1 MTQQRSSPERVILK
15 DVSFLTLV
23 HIHTEIVNLV
33 DHGNDFVDHL
43 ALLPKLYL
51 KKKKLV
57 FPLLETGT
65 FPLERIYTL

>member
-1 MTQQRSSPERVILK
+1 MAQQRSSPERVILK
-15 DVSFLTLV
+15 DGSFLTLV

-33 DHGNDFVDHL
+33 DRGNDFVDHL

-51 KKKKLV
+51 KKKMV

-65 FPLERIYTL
+65 FALERIYAL